1 MARDLHRTNGSGANV
16 VIQFGDES
24 VLREGRRVRC
34 SIEIDAEIARVF
46 DHWSRFESLP
56 RWMDGVRRTKQIG
69 DRRVLWDVDVSGRQV
84 VWEAEILECVPG
96 KRIRWESRWG
106 APNAGEVSFEALPD
120 RRTRL
125 TVDLRFR
132 PRDWLERIGARLD
145 LVGSRIRR
153 DLDQFRRCV
162 ESPRSDAARARTRM
176 R

>member
-1 MARDLHRTNGSGANV
+1 MIL
-16 VIQFGDES
+16 QFSDDGVS
-24 VLREGRRVRC
+24 RGTRRVRC
-34 SIEIDAEIARVF
+34 SIDIDVEVATVF
-46 DHWSRFESLP
+46 DRWSRFESLP
-56 RWMDGVRRTKQIG
+56 QWMDGVRRTKQIG
-69 DRRVLWDVDVSGRQV
+69 DRRVLWDADVAGRQL

-106 APNAGEVSFEALPD
+106 APNAGEVTFEALSD

-153 DLDQFRRCV
+153 DLDQFRRCI